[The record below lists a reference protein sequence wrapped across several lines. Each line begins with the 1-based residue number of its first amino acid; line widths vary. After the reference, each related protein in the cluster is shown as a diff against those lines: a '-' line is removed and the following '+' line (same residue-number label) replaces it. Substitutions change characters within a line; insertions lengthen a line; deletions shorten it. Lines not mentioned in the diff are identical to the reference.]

1 MEWNIQLPTEPTAN
15 IVLIKNISGQ
25 TQEATIKDFFSFC
38 GQIQAFEMR
47 KTNDNELQEAIVYF
61 EQESAAKTA
70 TLLSQAVVDDSPIF
84 VEPYFKVIKEPIVRG
99 GTDDTVAEQKQENKP
114 VSHVMTEL
122 LASGYV
128 LTESVLAK
136 GIEFDEKH
144 GVSTRMSGYLNKVG
158 INLNRFG
165 SSTTTAAATTTPPN
179 EDLTR
184 SNSAPAS
191 TTVASSSSSTNPT
204 RMQSLLKS
212 KAGLRVQ
219 GIASRMADK
228 VTNVHEEAKRI
239 AADKKNHGKEGGIDH
254 K

>member
-1 MEWNIQLPTEPTAN
+1 M
-15 IVLIKNISGQ
+15 
-25 TQEATIKDFFSFC
+25 
-38 GQIQAFEMR
+38 
-47 KTNDNELQEAIVYF
+47 
-61 EQESAAKTA
+61 
-70 TLLSQAVVDDSPIF
+70 VDDSPIF
-84 VEPYFKVIKEPIVRG
+84 VEPYFKVTKEPIVRG

-165 SSTTTAAATTTPPN
+165 SSTTTTTTTTPN

-191 TTVASSSSSTNPT
+191 TTVASSNPT

-239 AADKKNHGKEGGIDH
+239 AVS
-254 K
+254 